1 MTKVNLKEALE
12 SGVVNFT
19 FKKAN
24 GETRKAVGTTNPSIL
39 KTHNAVPNGDGIAP
53 AGTIPFFDLEKKEWR
68 STRANAVLSVDSVE
82 QA

>member
-1 MTKVNLKEALE
+1 MTNVNLKEALE

-19 FKKAN
+19 FKKVN
-24 GETRKAVGTTNPSIL
+24 GETRKAVGTTNPTIL
-39 KTHNAVPNGDGIAP
+39 ETHKATPKGTGIAP

-68 STRANAVLSVDSVE
+68 STRTTAVVSIDSVK